1 MRIKGCFWGEI
12 RIKQENQEEPVINF
26 GANKI
31 VTARILYAI
40 IHIS

>member
-1 MRIKGCFWGEI
+1 MRLKGCFWGGI
-12 RIKQENQEEPVINF
+12 WIKQENQEGPVNNF